1 MVVVQPADHGPRDD
15 AGATVEHN
23 LYVPVRKPMPVVKW
37 KQRNPLDPMLHLIGD
52 SNTRS
57 IAPVE
62 VNFAYLFPSPKS
74 IDVYGRGS
82 VMQAR

>member
-1 MVVVQPADHGPRDD
+1 
-15 AGATVEHN
+15 
-23 LYVPVRKPMPVVKW
+23 MPVVKW